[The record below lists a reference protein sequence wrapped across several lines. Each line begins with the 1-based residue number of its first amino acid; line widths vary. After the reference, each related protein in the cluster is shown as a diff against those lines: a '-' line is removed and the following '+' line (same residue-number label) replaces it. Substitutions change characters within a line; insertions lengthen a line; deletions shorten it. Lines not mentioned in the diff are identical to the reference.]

1 MKNKFTP
8 VLFSLK
14 PLMLLLFISFFFSC
28 YRKPEACIE
37 ANKSIVKL
45 GEPATFNDCSKRSYS
60 YDIDYGDGITILD
73 PSSLQHE
80 YEKPGVYSVIFTAHN
95 KKDNKSAEATVA
107 ITVQEPDKSEIIGT
121 WNHYKVEEYQAGYG
135 YSNGDYDPVLT
146 DAFSA
151 NSTYIFTSDTVF
163 IDGYPYSW
171 SLGSGGEITI
181 GFNIYL
187 VAKIYN
193 NEFIYKNVS
202 DIYFNKYFL
211 KK

>member
-8 VLFSLK
+8 VLFFLKSL
-14 PLMLLLFISFFFSC
+14 LFLLFIPFVFSC
-28 YRKPEACIE
+28 YRKPEACVE
-37 ANKSIVKL
+37 ANKSTVAL
-45 GEPATFNDCSKRSYS
+45 GEPATFNDCSKRSHS
-60 YDIDYGDGITILD
+60 SDIDYGDGNIILD
-73 PSSLQHE
+73 PASLQHE

-95 KKDNKSAEATVA
+95 KKDNKSDEATVT
-107 ITVQEPDKSEIIGT
+107 ITVSEPAKTDIIGT

-146 DAFSA
+146 NAYSA

-193 NEFIYKNVS
+193 NELIYKNVS